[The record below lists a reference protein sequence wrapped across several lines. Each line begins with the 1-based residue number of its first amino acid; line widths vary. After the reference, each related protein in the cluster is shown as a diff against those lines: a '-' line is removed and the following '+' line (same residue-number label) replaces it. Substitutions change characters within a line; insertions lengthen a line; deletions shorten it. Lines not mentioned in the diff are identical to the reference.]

1 MALENNCQ
9 NDFSSIDSS
18 SLNCNLTK
26 DDQVAK
32 PDPQVHTNGSR
43 RQFTGA
49 YKLQM
54 INAYDACTNGAERA
68 ALLRKE
74 ALYYARIADW
84 RRQLGLTSSQNKS
97 GTKSKRTDHLQ
108 REIEQLKK
116 KLAQAEAIIHLQKK
130 VSELLGEHILPL
142 GSNG

>member
-1 MALENNCQ
+1 MLKENDL
-9 NDFSSIDSS
+9 NDKSKANLP
-18 SLNCNLTK
+18 LNTTSEAEVN
-26 DDQVAK
+26 QIVN
-32 PDPQVHTNGSR
+32 PDPQVHTSGSR

-49 YKLQM
+49 YKLQI

-84 RRQLGLTSSQNKS
+84 KRQLGLTSSQNKS
-97 GTKSKRTDHLQ
+97 GITSKRTDHLQ
-108 REIEQLKK
+108 REIEHLKK
-116 KLAQAEAIIHLQKK
+116 KLAQAEAIINLQKK